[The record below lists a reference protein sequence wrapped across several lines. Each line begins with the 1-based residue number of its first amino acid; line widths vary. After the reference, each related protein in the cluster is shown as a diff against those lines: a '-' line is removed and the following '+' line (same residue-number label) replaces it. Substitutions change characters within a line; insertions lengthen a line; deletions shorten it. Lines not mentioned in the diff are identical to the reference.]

1 MSDSTPDPNAIE
13 PRVGMLKIVFEFLL
27 QQNYFGA
34 AAMMVAEHLG
44 QILRIEAAE
53 SSGNLSAQS
62 LGTASVIWQQEV
74 TGFKYWYGCPDDGT
88 ITITLRELKSKGMQ
102 QFVADLAV
110 ELQLNHPLEFEQQ

>member
-1 MSDSTPDPNAIE
+1 
-13 PRVGMLKIVFEFLL
+13 MLRLVFEFLL

-74 TGFKYWYGCPDDGT
+74 HGFKHWYGCPDDAT
-88 ITITLRELKSKGMQ
+88 ISMLLQELKVRGMQ

-110 ELQLNHPLEFEQQ
+110 ALQLRHPLEFEQQ

>member
-1 MSDSTPDPNAIE
+1 MTDSAADRTETN
-13 PRVGMLKIVFEFLL
+13 PRVLMLRLVFEFLL

-53 SSGNLSAQS
+53 SSGNLSVQS

-74 TGFKYWYGCPDDGT
+74 MGFKYWYGCPDDGT
-88 ITITLRELKSKGMQ
+88 IVIILLELTSKGKQ
-102 QFVADLAV
+102 QFVADLSV
-110 ELQLNHPLEFEQQ
+110 ELQLSHPMRLEQQ

>member
-1 MSDSTPDPNAIE
+1 MTDSPDDRSATN
-13 PRVGMLKIVFEFLL
+13 PRVLMLRLVFEFLL

-44 QILRIEAAE
+44 QIHRIEAAE

-88 ITITLRELKSKGMQ
+88 IAIMLRELTNKGMQ

-110 ELQLNHPLEFEQQ
+110 ELQLSHPLEFEQQ